1 MGRATVEMREETFEP
16 VKKAVEPGTT
26 VVWRNTG
33 SADHDVTSVQFHD
46 TAEKWSFSTQ
56 TLRSDDSVV
65 YAFDEEGIYEYFCSL
80 HGEEMC
86 GAILVGDV
94 SLDAALPCE

>member
-1 MGRATVEMREETFEP
+1 MTRATVEMHQQTFDP
-16 VKKAVEPGTT
+16 VKNAVTPGTT
-26 VVWRNTG
+26 VVWKNT
-33 SADHDVTSVQFHD
+33 SSVDHDVTSVQFHD

-56 TLRSDDSVV
+56 TLRPDDSVV
-65 YAFDEEGIYEYFCSL
+65 YTFDDAGIYEYFCSL

-94 SLDAALPCE
+94 SLDASLPCE